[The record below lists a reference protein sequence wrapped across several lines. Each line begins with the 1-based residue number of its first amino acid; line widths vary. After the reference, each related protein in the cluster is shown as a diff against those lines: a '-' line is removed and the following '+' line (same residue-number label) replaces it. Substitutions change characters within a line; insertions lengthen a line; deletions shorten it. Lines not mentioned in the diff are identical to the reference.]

1 MAINKTVG
9 CVMKYLNGD
18 LNFEID
24 NTVFFFPQN
33 ILFYRMNKVERPWCG
48 SRKKAQAI
56 MRVPRDFQVHL
67 QIQDPF

>member
-1 MAINKTVG
+1 
-9 CVMKYLNGD
+9 MKYLNDD

-24 NTVFFFPQN
+24 STVFFSTEH
-33 ILFYRMNKVERPWCG
+33 IFYRMNKVERPWCG

-56 MRVPRDFQVHL
+56 MRVPSDFQVQL